1 MVKLN
6 EDLKELDDK
15 LGEEQVKTQ
24 EMKEQIDEYKERMAA
39 QNLEISNRI
48 AEKEKIEAQVRIF
61 FSSRKLFINNLLID
75 MNILTDQ

>member
-48 AEKEKIEAQVRIF
+48 AEKEKIEAQVRI
-61 FSSRKLFINNLLID
+61 S
-75 MNILTDQ
+75 

>member
-1 MVKLN
+1 LN

-48 AEKEKIEAQVRIF
+48 AEKEKIEAQVRTF
-61 FSSRKLFINNLLID
+61 F
-75 MNILTDQ
+75 